1 MSELRNLSVKA
12 VEPGGSSSD
21 GHITQED
28 MKADRQH
35 FSPQT
40 SLYLGCLPESVAP
53 SEDRFFFLSSSSL
66 EDTSQQTRWCVSEG
80 DFGSRQVGNQGYGSQ
95 RRCT

>member
-1 MSELRNLSVKA
+1 MKA

-66 EDTSQQTRWCVSEG
+66 EDTSQKTRWCVSEG
-80 DFGSRQVGNQGYGSQ
+80 TSDPGKLAIKVMGHNVGA
-95 RRCT
+95 RDCT